1 MINTEMTDNEIIKEL
16 GFIEDILVSRLEE
29 YCEKFERQLKS
40 VAYGHNAVLGM
51 QEDVIKGNKVIIC
64 FQKLVYT
71 DQLYDLRVSKLVL
84 TEDNYALLS
93 VRDDSGDL
101 FYIRFT
107 YHASGRMGERSGMMI
122 KDFFVNEF
130 VGKAGASLFLIK
142 YEEHGKTD
150 FTYIMTIGECHFI
163 VEIHGNRIDVV
174 TELDWDSLY
183 LNQMTLFLNSKK
195 SAENIANKTY
205 DKDAATLKGVG
216 IKKTSDLVKA
226 IFD

>member
-1 MINTEMTDNEIIKEL
+1 MITTEMTDNEIIKEL

-64 FQKLVYT
+64 FQKLVYA

-84 TEDNYALLS
+84 TENYAFLS
-93 VRDDSGDL
+93 VRDDSGDF

-107 YHASGRMGERSGMMI
+107 YHASGRMCERSGMMI
-122 KDFFVNEF
+122 TDFFVNEF
-130 VGKAGASLFLIK
+130 VGRAGASLFLIK

-150 FTYIMTIGECHFI
+150 FTYIMTIGECYFI

-174 TELDWDSLY
+174 TDLDWGILHQ
-183 LNQMTLFLNSKK
+183 NQMTLFLDSKT
-195 SAENIANKTY
+195 SAEKIVDKTY
-205 DKDAATLKGVG
+205 DRDAAILKGIG
-216 IKKTSDLVKA
+216 LKKTSDLVKA